1 MAESKAKAKNTK
13 KDNKN
18 LIIGICAAV
27 VVVVVIIVAIVVV
40 NANKGLNDA
49 YFVSD
54 NSKYVL
60 TLDMG
65 EVDESDDSYTPLK
78 IHYVY
83 TYSGDEITGLK
94 YYYEYADTNTA
105 KAASD
110 YINGQQTDEQ
120 LTDIHAD
127 GKYVVATA
135 SEDLY
140 KEYSASDIK
149 SQIEFYES
157 IKNMDLGGDSD
168 DATVEETEETT
179 EAEE

>member
-27 VVVVVIIVAIVVV
+27 VVVVIVIIAIIAI
-40 NANKGLNDA
+40 NANKGINDS

-65 EVDESDDSYTPLK
+65 EADESDDSYTPLK

-94 YYYEYADTNTA
+94 YYYEYADADTA
-105 KAASD
+105 KAAND
-110 YINGQQTDEQ
+110 YIKGQQTDDQ

-140 KEYSASDIK
+140 KDYSASDIK

-157 IKNMDLGGDSD
+157 IKNMNLSDDSD
-168 DATVEETEETT
+168 DATVEEVEES
-179 EAEE
+179 EEVEE